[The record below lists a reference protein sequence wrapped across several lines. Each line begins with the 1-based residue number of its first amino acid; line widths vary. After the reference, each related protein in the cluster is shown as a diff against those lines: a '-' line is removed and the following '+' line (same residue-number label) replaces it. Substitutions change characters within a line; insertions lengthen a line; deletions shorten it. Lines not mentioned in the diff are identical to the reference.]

1 MRALFVEDDAA
12 TAKSVQLMLHSR
24 GHQCE
29 TTALGEEAVELA
41 TRNTYD
47 VILLDI
53 MLPDIDG
60 YEVLRR
66 LHEAGIS
73 TPVLIQSGLV
83 DRSEQLLGL
92 GFGVDDF
99 LVKPYAQSELEERID
114 NALNK
119 ANIGDIAD
127 VKSVSNN
134 DVPAPRPAHDAAQ
147 STKILRSGQIV
158 FQNGNCV
165 IDCLVLEISDEGAAL
180 KPTNLLECP
189 KFFTLKINPGATHS
203 CEVCW
208 QYGDKMGVRFLDT

>member
-12 TAKSVQLMLHSR
+12 TAKAVQLMLLSR

-29 TTALGEEAVELA
+29 TTALGEDAVKLA
-41 TRNTYD
+41 TRNAYD
-47 VILLDI
+47 IILLDI

-66 LHEAGIS
+66 LHEANIR

-83 DRSEQLLGL
+83 DRDERLLGL

-99 LVKPYAQSELEERID
+99 LVKPYAQSELDERID
-114 NALNK
+114 SALNK
-119 ANIGDIAD
+119 ASIGDTAGVD
-127 VKSVSNN
+127 PASDN
-134 DVPAPRPAHDAAQ
+134 DVPAPRPEHDAAQ

-165 IDCLVLEISDEGAAL
+165 IDCLVLEISNGGAAL

-189 KFFTLKINPGATHS
+189 KFFTLKINHGTAHS

-208 QYGDKMGVRFLDT
+208 QYGDKMGVRFLDS

>member
-1 MRALFVEDDAA
+1 MRALIVEDDAV
-12 TAKSVQLMLHSR
+12 TAKSVELMLQR
-24 GHQCE
+24 GGHQCD
-29 TTALGEEAVELA
+29 TTALGEDAVNLA
-41 TRNTYD
+41 TRNAYD

-66 LHEAGIS
+66 LHEANIR

-83 DRSEQLLGL
+83 DRNEQLAGL

-99 LVKPYAQSELEERID
+99 LVKPYAQWELEERID

-119 ANIGDIAD
+119 TGID
-127 VKSVSNN
+127 VAAGLDPVSDQ
-134 DVPAPRPAHDAAQ
+134 DVPAPRPEHDAAQ
-147 STKILRSGQIV
+147 STKVLRSGQIV

-165 IDCLVLEISDEGAAL
+165 IDCLVLEVSESGAAL
-180 KPTNLLECP
+180 KPTNPMECP
-189 KFFTLKINPGATHS
+189 KFFTLKISHGATHN

-208 QYGDKMGVRFLDT
+208 QYSDKMGVRFLNT